1 MRCLY
6 ARGYI
11 GGTGFFFLFFFF
23 FFFLVWRQRLYKS
36 DLCGK
41 PSCCS
46 KRQLVVFF
54 QQVNGLVQKAWACVA
69 SPQCP
74 DSNKAQF
81 VHWGSISRPW
91 TSFCIIVL
99 SIWGFAA
106 SVCPHTR
113 RARNSVS
120 SSEQQ
125 WKHLSC
131 DLGSTFKS
139 HIPCM

>member
-1 MRCLY
+1 MQSMY
-6 ARGYI
+6 AWGYI
-11 GGTGFFFLFFFF
+11 GGTGFFFCF

-54 QQVNGLVQKAWACVA
+54 QQVNWPSPEGMGLCGL
-69 SPQCP
+69 PQCP

-91 TSFCIIVL
+91 TNFGIIVL

-125 WKHLSC
+125 RKHLSC
-131 DLGSTFKS
+131 DLGSTHKS
-139 HIPCM
+139 QIPCM